1 MLITKPMALLME
13 RLVKPFAEFRVK
25 PEPANVIVPDPV
37 WINWHE
43 KPMGKVL
50 GIVTVTA
57 VEELIKNNLLLSA
70 AVTEKLVV
78 LLASIT
84 NPPVNCIQ
92 AVPFQ

>member
-43 KPMGKVL
+43 KPTGKVL

-57 VEELIKNNLLLSA
+57 VEELI
-70 AVTEKLVV
+70 
-78 LLASIT
+78 
-84 NPPVNCIQ
+84 
-92 AVPFQ
+92 